1 MKNLTP
7 IEYRF
12 KPEQLTGYAMDNDTT
27 FETLRKFGI
36 SFSKDAFGKMQ
47 AIYNLKTAQDE
58 APGMITTPTNLT
70 PIQFLQFINPSVV
83 TMLTTK
89 NDIDELVGFTKAG
102 SWEDEEIVQQFIEL
116 LGSARPY
123 GDKANPTLASFNNSF
138 EKRTVVRFETSFETG
153 ILETERAARIRLNSH
168 DIKKRAAAKVLEICR
183 NLVGYNG
190 YVEGDNKTYGLL
202 NDPNLPA
209 YQTVKTGA
217 SDSTNWKDKTY
228 LEICADIVTAISG
241 LQVQTGN
248 NYNPYKDR
256 ASLYISVAAVQFLST
271 QNELGTQSVREWINK
286 NYPLIDIKAS
296 AWLDGANGGEN
307 VFYLVAD
314 SVEGDKAIDQF
325 VQEKMR
331 FLGIWNKGKNVEE
344 FYSNATAGVMV
355 RIPTAVSRF
364 TGI

>member
-36 SFSKDAFGKMQ
+36 SFSKEAFGKMQ
-47 AIYNLKTAQDE
+47 EIYNLRTAQDE

-89 NDIDELVGFTKAG
+89 TDIDELVGFTKAG
-102 SWEDEEIVQQFIEL
+102 SWEDEEIVQQFVEL

-138 EKRTVVRFETSFETG
+138 EKRTVVRFEASFETG
-153 ILETERAARIRLNSH
+153 ILETARAARIKLNTH
-168 DIKKRAAAKVLEICR
+168 DVKKRAAARVLEIGR
-183 NLVGYNG
+183 NIVGYNG

-209 YQTVKTGA
+209 YQTVATGA
-217 SDSTNWKDKTY
+217 SASTLWKDKTY
-228 LEICADIVTAISG
+228 SEICADLVTAISR

-256 ASLYISVAAVQFLST
+256 ASLFVSVAAVQFLST
-271 QNELGTQSVREWINK
+271 QNSLGTKTVKQWLAET
-286 NYPLIDIKAS
+286 YPLIDVKAS
-296 AWLDGANGGEN
+296 AWLDEANGGAN
-307 VFYLVAD
+307 VFYLVVD
-314 SVEGDKAIDQF
+314 YIDGDKTIDQY
-325 VQEKMR
+325 VPEKMR

-344 FYSNATAGVMV
+344 FYANATAGVMV
-355 RIPTAVSRF
+355 RIPVGTVRY